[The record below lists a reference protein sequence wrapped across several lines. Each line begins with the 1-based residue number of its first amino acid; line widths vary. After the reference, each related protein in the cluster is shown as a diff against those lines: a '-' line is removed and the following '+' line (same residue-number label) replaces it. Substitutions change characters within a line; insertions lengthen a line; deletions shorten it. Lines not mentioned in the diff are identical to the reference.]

1 MFRIF
6 NDHTCK
12 NSSWLF
18 IVFFVDYF
26 CFFRYAAYDSKVCFL
41 KLDGGGWVVVCVC
54 VRACVRGGG
63 GGVGGEGAVAPRRG
77 WCRRSTKHSFL
88 KTRFCLR
95 FC

>member
-26 CFFRYAAYDSKVCFL
+26 FVMQPMIQKYAFSNLMGV
-41 KLDGGGWVVVCVC
+41 GGWWCVCVC
-54 VRACVRGGG
+54 AGVRAGWGGD
-63 GGVGGEGAVAPRRG
+63 GALAPRRG
-77 WCRRSTKHSFL
+77 WCRRSTRHSFL

-95 FC
+95 LC

>member
-26 CFFRYAAYDSKVCFL
+26 FVMQPMIQKYAFSNLMGV
-41 KLDGGGWVVVCVC
+41 GGWWWVCVC
-54 VRACVRGGG
+54 GRACGVGVGGGGG
-63 GGVGGEGAVAPRRG
+63 GGVMGRWPPAGGGVG
-77 WCRRSTKHSFL
+77 VVQGI
-88 KTRFCLR
+88 RF
-95 FC
+95 